1 MRAYFTD
8 RATLCG
14 LTPQEVARS
23 VVIVGN
29 GMAGARLAQE
39 LRDRSADLGV
49 TVIGAETGGTYN
61 RVLLSNV
68 LAGTARAEDIAL
80 TSPDWYA
87 THGVTLYAGVR
98 AVAIDRVRRLVRT
111 EDGSDVPYDVL
122 VLATGSTAVVPSID
136 GLVRTSHVVPFRTL
150 DDCTAIIAHA
160 RTARHVAVVGGGLL
174 GLEAARGLAGRGL
187 AVTLLHVREH
197 LMERQLDAGAGR
209 VLRRTL
215 GALGVDVITNARTTA
230 VHDGGLTLD
239 DGRQVDADL
248 VVLACGVRPEVGL
261 ARAAGLAVERG
272 VVVDDQL
279 RTVSD
284 ERIYAIGECAQHD
297 GQVYGLVAPAWEQAR
312 VLADVLT
319 GHTAAYG
326 GTRTV
331 TRLKAAGV
339 ELAAMGET
347 DASDDDDAADIVTFV
362 DGRRGVYQKLVLRE
376 GRIVGA
382 ILLGD
387 TRAAGTVTQLFD
399 RGSAAPHD
407 RAALLLGSVRS
418 AEADSPTRIPDRAT
432 VCQCNGV
439 TKGAIRQAWQD
450 GARTVADIA
459 ATTHATTGCGTCR
472 DTVCGLLDWLAAAEP
487 EPALEAS

>member
-1 MRAYFTD
+1 MR
-8 RATLCG
+8 
-14 LTPQEVARS
+14 

-39 LRDRSADLGV
+39 LRARDADLPI
-49 TVIGAETGGTYN
+49 TVIGAESGGTYN
-61 RVLLSNV
+61 RVLLSHV
-68 LAGTARAEDIAL
+68 LAGTACTEDIAL
-80 TSPDWYA
+80 TSLDWYA
-87 THGVTLYAGVR
+87 RHGITLHAGMR
-98 AVAIDRVRRLVRT
+98 AVAVDRDASSVRT
-111 EDGSDVPYDVL
+111 DDGRDVPYDVL
-122 VLATGSTAVVPSID
+122 VLATGSTAVVPDIAGLRDVD
-136 GLVRTSHVVPFRTL
+136 GVLRAGVTVFRTL
-150 DDCTAIIAHA
+150 DDCATILDHA
-160 RTARHVAVVGGGLL
+160 RTARRVAVVGGGLL
-174 GLEAARGLAGRGL
+174 GLEAARGLAARGL
-187 AVTLLHVREH
+187 PVTLLHVRAH

-215 GALGVDVITNARTTA
+215 LALGVDVITNARTAA
-230 VHDGGLTLD
+230 VHEGRLRLD

-248 VVLACGVRPEVGL
+248 VVIACGVRPDLEL
-261 ARAAGLAVERG
+261 ARDAGLAVEHG
-272 VVVDDQL
+272 IVVDDRL
-279 RTVSD
+279 RSVSD

-319 GHTAAYG
+319 GRTATYG

-347 DASDDDDAADIVTFV
+347 HLGESDETELVTFV
-362 DGRRGVYQKLVLRE
+362 DASRGTYQKLVLRE

-387 TRAAGTVTQLFD
+387 TRSAGTVTQLFD
-399 RGSAAPHD
+399 RGTAAPHD
-407 RAALLLGSVRS
+407 RATLLLASARS
-418 AEADSPTRIPDRAT
+418 AEAETPTHIPDRAS

-439 TKGAIRQAWQD
+439 TKAAIRQAWQS
-450 GARTVADIA
+450 GARTVADVA

-472 DTVCGLLDWLAAAEP
+472 EVVCGLLDWLAAADP

>member
-1 MRAYFTD
+1 
-8 RATLCG
+8 
-14 LTPQEVARS
+14 

-39 LRDRSADLGV
+39 LRARSGDV
-49 TVIGAETGGTYN
+49 PITVIGAEAGGTYN

-68 LAGTARAEDIAL
+68 LAGTANADDIAL

-87 THGVTLYAGVR
+87 RHDIALYAGVR
-98 AVAIDRVRRLVRT
+98 AAAIDRERRLVRI
-111 EDGSDVPYDVL
+111 EDGREVAYDVL
-122 VLATGSTAVVPSID
+122 VLATGSTAVVPPIE
-136 GLVRTSHVVPFRTL
+136 GLDRAPHVAAFRTL
-150 DDCTAIIAHA
+150 ADCAAILDHA
-160 RTARHVAVVGGGLL
+160 RTARRVAVIGGGLL

-187 AVTLLHVREH
+187 PVTLLHAAGH

-209 VLRRTL
+209 VLGRTL
-215 GALGVDVITNARTTA
+215 RGLGVDVITNASTTA
-230 VHDGGLTLD
+230 VLGGQVRLD
-239 DGRQVDADL
+239 DGRRVDADL
-248 VVLACGVRPEVGL
+248 VVLACGVRPDVGL
-261 ARAAGLAVERG
+261 ARDAGLAVERG
-272 VVVDDQL
+272 VVVDDRL
-279 RTVSD
+279 RSVSD

-297 GQVYGLVAPAWEQAR
+297 GQVYGLVAPAWEQAH

-319 GHTAAYG
+319 GRTAAYG

-339 ELAAMGET
+339 ELAAMGDT
-347 DASDDDDAADIVTFV
+347 DADSGDPDFDLVTFV
-362 DGRRGVYQKLVLRE
+362 DAARGVYQKLVLRE

-399 RGSAAPHD
+399 RGSVAPQD
-407 RAALLLGSVRS
+407 RAALLIGGGRPA
-418 AEADSPTRIPDRAT
+418 AEAESPTRIPDRAT

-439 TKGAIRQAWQD
+439 TKGAIRAAWQA
-450 GARTVADIA
+450 GAGNVGDIA

-472 DTVCGLLDWLAAAEP
+472 DAVCGLLDWLAAADP
-487 EPALEAS
+487 DAAPALEAS

>member
-1 MRAYFTD
+1 MRASLTD
-8 RATLCG
+8 RATLG
-14 LTPQEVARS
+14 VPPTPEVARS
-23 VVIVGN
+23 VVIIGN

-39 LRDRSADLGV
+39 VRDRSADLGI

-87 THGVTLYAGVR
+87 RHGVTLYAGVR
-98 AVAIDRVRRLVRT
+98 AVAIDRAARTVHT

-122 VLATGSTAVVPSID
+122 VLATGSTAAIPRID
-136 GLVRTSHVVPFRTL
+136 GLVGTSHVVSFRTL
-150 DDCTAIIAHA
+150 DDCRAIIDQA
-160 RTARHVAVVGGGLL
+160 RTARRAAVIGGGLL

-230 VHDGGLTLD
+230 VRDGGLTLD

-261 ARAAGLAVERG
+261 ARAAGLVVDRG

-279 RTVSD
+279 RTLSD

-319 GHTAAYG
+319 GRTAAYG
-326 GTRTV
+326 GTRAV

-347 DASDDDDAADIVTFV
+347 HLDDSDDNEMVTFV
-362 DGRRGVYQKLVLRE
+362 DAARGTYQKLVLRE

-418 AEADSPTRIPDRAT
+418 AEADTPTRIPDRAT

-439 TKGAIRQAWQD
+439 TKGAIRQSWQD
-450 GARTVADIA
+450 GARTVADVA

-472 DTVCGLLDWLAAAEP
+472 DTVCGLLDWLAAADP